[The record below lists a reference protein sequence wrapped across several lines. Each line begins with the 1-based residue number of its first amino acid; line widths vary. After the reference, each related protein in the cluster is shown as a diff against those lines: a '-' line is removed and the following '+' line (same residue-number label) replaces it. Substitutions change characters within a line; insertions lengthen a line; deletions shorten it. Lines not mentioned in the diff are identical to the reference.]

1 MADLYLASRSPR
13 RRELLK
19 QIGVRF
25 EPLLIRLAASRG
37 VDVDEL
43 QHDGEPADRYVE
55 RIAHE
60 KAEHG
65 VQVLSMRS
73 MLPKPVLAADTVVIL
88 DDVVLGKPAD
98 KAQATDFLQRLS
110 GRAHEVRT
118 AVALGLIGGSNIGS
132 GGRVLRAVSVSTV
145 HFRTLSATEIEH
157 YVGTGDP
164 FDKAGGYG
172 IQSFAGSFVERLE
185 GSYTGVMGLPLSE
198 TVLLLRSAGLASV

>member
-25 EPLLIRLAASRG
+25 EPLLIRLASQREI
-37 VDVDEL
+37 DVDEL

-65 VQVLSMRS
+65 VQALALRS

-88 DDVVLGKPAD
+88 EGEVLGKPVD
-98 KAQATDFLQRLS
+98 KAQAADFLQRLS
-110 GRAHEVRT
+110 GRRHEVRT
-118 AVALGLIGGSNIGS
+118 AVALGLPGGNNA
-132 GGRVLRAVSVSTV
+132 RVLRAVSVSTV
-145 HFRTLSATEIEH
+145 TFRKLEAAEIAH
-157 YVGTGDP
+157 YIATGDP
-164 FDKAGGYG
+164 MDKAGGYG
-172 IQSFAGSFVERLE
+172 IQSLAAVFVERLE
-185 GSYTGVMGLPLSE
+185 GSYTGVMGLPLFE
-198 TVLLLRSAGLASV
+198 TAQLLKQGGLTVV